1 MAALSSSLE
10 TESGYSTN
18 PYVWA
23 GGYPYDVSEPAPE
36 LQWPFSIQ
44 VFDRMR
50 KTDAQVSAARKA
62 IRLPILAAPWR
73 IDPNGA
79 REEVTKLVSEDLGI
93 PILGREDETVTA
105 RRQRG
110 RFSWTKHLAMA
121 LLSLDYGHMGFE
133 QVYAIIDRQARL
145 QKLAPRMPSSI
156 AKMNVDGHGEL
167 LSVEQWPTG
176 GPVGHTPAEPIPASR
191 LVWYVHEQEAANF
204 QGNSILRSAYKHW
217 LEKDKLIRVNSM
229 TIQRNGM
236 GQPVYEQPPGA
247 TPADLQAG
255 LAAMK
260 ALRAHEQAGASIPN
274 GARISLEGVRG
285 HIPDAIAAIN
295 YHDESIARNVLAQFI
310 NLGATKTGSRAL
322 GDSFIDFFKLGLD
335 AIAGSMADEAT
346 AQIIE
351 DLVDLN
357 WGPDEPAPRMLVSE
371 VDVESDLPPDSL
383 VALAAANVI
392 TADDALETYTRDR
405 YNLPQRDG
413 SPARTITPLT
423 KVPSLVSQPVLAS
436 AKPNLVHGSM
446 PEPFATVYSRR
457 TALQAKHR
465 LALAGALTAFVGA
478 LDIARVVDETLSGQ
492 PAVTHYGPVF
502 ASTQPTDP
510 ATALIAAQAAAQA
523 LQDATAGKQGQYLR
537 LVGQD
542 GIAAG
547 QAEGR
552 AAAQTLID
560 YARGTLDPTSF
571 DVEFRT
577 ALDAIT
583 ALGEL
588 GGPVDDW
595 LAATLGSMSRNIG
608 AQLAQGIADQASRA
622 ELEAIVGAAVD
633 DPELYGPILDQAI
646 SVGLSRGS
654 LDLYASEQVGQVD
667 WVTAADSRV
676 DAQCDDYA
684 ANGPYDVLSAPA
696 MPAHFGCRCS
706 WAANDDSIRALL
718 TLDAVA

>member
-1 MAALSSSLE
+1 MPSPSLE
-10 TESGYSTN
+10 TETGYSTN
-18 PYVWA
+18 PFVWA
-23 GGYPYDVSEPAPE
+23 GGYPYDISEPAPE

-50 KTDAQVSAARKA
+50 RTDAQVSAARKA

-79 REEVTKLVSEDLGI
+79 REPVVKLVSEDLGI

-121 LLSLDYGHMGFE
+121 LLALDYGHMGFE
-133 QVYAIIDRQARL
+133 QVYQIINGQARL

-156 AKMNVDGHGEL
+156 AKMNVDQHGEL
-167 LSVEQWPTG
+167 SSVEQWPTG
-176 GPVGHTPAEPIPASR
+176 QPGAASQKPIAASR

-260 ALRAHEQAGASIPN
+260 AMRAHEQAGVSIPN
-274 GARISLEGVRG
+274 GAHISMEGVRG
-285 HIPDAIAAIN
+285 HIPDAIASIN

-310 NLGATKTGSRAL
+310 NLGATRTGSRAL

-335 AIAGSMADEAT
+335 AIAGAMADEAT

-371 VDVESDLPPDSL
+371 VDVEADLPPDSL
-383 VALAAANVI
+383 VALATAGIIV
-392 TADDALETYTRDR
+392 ADDALETYTRDR

-413 SPARTITPLT
+413 SPARTIKPLT
-423 KVPSLVSQPVLAS
+423 KVPSLVAQPVLAS
-436 AKPNLVHGSM
+436 AKPNLTHGSM
-446 PEPFATVYSRR
+446 PEPFATVYNRR
-457 TALQAKHR
+457 AALQAKHR
-465 LALAGALTAFVGA
+465 TTLAGALTAFAGA
-478 LDIARVVDETLSGQ
+478 VDKTQIVTETLSGQ
-492 PAVTHYGPVF
+492 PGAMSHGPVF

-510 ATALIAAQAAAQA
+510 TTAAIAAQAAAQA
-523 LQDATAGKQGQYLR
+523 LQDATGTKPGSYLR

-577 ALDAIT
+577 ALDAIGQ
-583 ALGEL
+583 LGDL

-608 AQLAQGIADQASRA
+608 EQLAQGIADQQSRA
-622 ELEAIVGAAVD
+622 DLEAIVGSAVD

-667 WVTAADSRV
+667 WITAADSRV